1 MRRVG
6 VVARRD
12 RAEARDVTRG
22 LVQWLIA
29 HGREVVVDSETSG
42 DLGLP
47 GVTVVER
54 QALPGKVDLIVVL
67 GGDGT
72 LLAVARLVDGLDVPI
87 LGVNLG
93 DLGFLTATT
102 LEALF
107 PTLEAVLRG
116 EYAAEERLVLMAGL
130 TRGGTLLAEQLAL
143 NDVVVAKGALG
154 RLIDLDVRADGQPM
168 TAYRADG
175 LIIATPTGSTAY
187 NLSAAGPILFPTM
200 DAVVLTPICS
210 HTLTNRPIVLPASIR
225 LEVTL
230 LTEAPD
236 VVLSVDGQPGPP
248 VAAGDVVHV
257 RQAGARIRLIRDPRK
272 SYFEVLRTKL
282 KWGER

>member
-1 MRRVG
+1 MRRIG
-6 VVARRD
+6 VVARPD

-22 LVQWLIA
+22 LVQWLTA
-29 HGREVVVDSETSG
+29 HGREVVVDRETTG
-42 DLGLP
+42 AIGLP
-47 GVTVVER
+47 SVTVTER
-54 QALPGKVDLIVVL
+54 QDLPGKVDLIVVL

-72 LLAVARLVDGLDVPI
+72 LLAVARLMGGLDVPI

-93 DLGFLTATT
+93 GLGFLTATT
-102 LEALF
+102 LEAMF

-116 EYAAEERLVLMAGL
+116 EYAAEDRLMLVAQL
-130 TRGGTLLAEQLAL
+130 TRHGKPVAEQLAV
-143 NDVVVAKGALG
+143 NDVVVAKGSLG

-210 HTLTNRPIVLPASIR
+210 HTLTNRPIVLPASIG

-236 VVLSVDGQPGPP
+236 VVLAVDGQPGPP
-248 VAAGDVVHV
+248 VTAGDVVRV

>member
-1 MRRVG
+1 MRRIG

-12 RAEARDVTRG
+12 RAEALEVVRG
-22 LVQWLIA
+22 LVQWLAA
-29 HGREVVVDSETSG
+29 HGREIVLDGETAG
-42 DLGLP
+42 ALRLP
-47 GVTVVER
+47 GVTVSER
-54 QALPGKVDLIVVL
+54 DELPGKVDLLVVL

-93 DLGFLTATT
+93 GLGFLTATT
-102 LEALF
+102 LEAMF

-116 EYAAEERLVLMAGL
+116 EYTAEERVLLVAGL
-130 TRGGTLLAEQLAL
+130 TRRGVPVADQLAL

-154 RLIDLDVRADGQPM
+154 RLIDLEVRVDGQPM

-187 NLSAAGPILFPTM
+187 NLSALGPILFPTM

-210 HTLTNRPIVLPASIR
+210 HTLTNRPIVLPGSAR

-248 VAAGDVVHV
+248 VTAGDVVQI
-257 RQAGARIRLIRDPRK
+257 RRAAARIRLIRDPRK

>member
-1 MRRVG
+1 V
-6 VVARRD
+6 
-12 RAEARDVTRG
+12 RG
-22 LVQWLIA
+22 LVQWLTA
-29 HGREVVVDSETSG
+29 HGREVLVDHETASA
-42 DLGLP
+42 LRLP
-47 GVTVVER
+47 GVTVAER
-54 QALPGKVDLIVVL
+54 RELPGKVDLIVVL

-72 LLAVARLVDGLDVPI
+72 LLSVARLVDGLDVPI

-93 DLGFLTATT
+93 GLGFLTATT

-116 EYAAEERLVLMAGL
+116 DYTAEERVVLVAGL
-130 TRGGTLLAEQLAL
+130 TRGGVPVADQLAL

-154 RLIDLDVRADGQPM
+154 RLIDLEVRADGQPM

-210 HTLTNRPIVLPASIR
+210 HTLTNRPIVLPASVR

-257 RQAGARIRLIRDPRK
+257 RRAGARIRLIRDPRK